1 MISQARARQK
11 SKLKKQSATYEDD
24 SEESEAEDQ
33 NQEVAEIKKQIRVP
47 KNTWII
53 KPGENT
59 NRGNGIDVCRSIEEI
74 RSVVGRA
81 TKGDRTYI
89 IQKYIDYPLL
99 VSKRKFDFRCF
110 GILTSINGSLKGY
123 FYEDGYI
130 RTSCKEFTLDD
141 ITDKFVHLTND
152 AIQQH
157 ADDFGKFESANK
169 LSFSEFNKVIQN

>member
-24 SEESEAEDQ
+24 SEESELEDQ

-89 IQKYIDYPLL
+89 I
-99 VSKRKFDFRCF
+99 
-110 GILTSINGSLKGY
+110 
-123 FYEDGYI
+123 
-130 RTSCKEFTLDD
+130 
-141 ITDKFVHLTND
+141 
-152 AIQQH
+152 
-157 ADDFGKFESANK
+157 
-169 LSFSEFNKVIQN
+169 